1 MTFFSRTPYT
11 GQLLP
16 SYTPTLISYNPMAV
30 LVGKRAPSFRA
41 SAVVDGKI
49 EEDFSLDR
57 YLGKRHVLFYFY
69 PADFSKVCPTEI
81 LAFQDRLAEFEKRN
95 VAVVGC
101 STDSAY
107 AHLAWQ
113 LQPRDKGG
121 ICGVRYPLVADATK
135 TISAN
140 YDVLGGH
147 YDYTPEGEMTYV
159 GSPMAYRGLFLID
172 QDGIVRHQLVN
183 DRPLGRSLNEALRM
197 IDALQYY
204 EANGEACPVDWE
216 ADKNT

>member
-1 MTFFSRTPYT
+1 
-11 GQLLP
+11 
-16 SYTPTLISYNPMAV
+16 MAV

-41 SAVVDGKI
+41 SAVIDGKI

-57 YLGKRHVLFYFY
+57 YLGKKHVLFYFY

-81 LAFQDRLAEFEKRN
+81 LAFQDRLAEFEQRN

-101 STDSAY
+101 STDSQY

-113 LQPRDKGG
+113 QLPRDKGG

-183 DRPLGRSLNEALRM
+183 DRPLGRSLTEALRM
-197 IDALQYY
+197 IDALQHY
-204 EANGEACPVDWE
+204 ETNGESCPVDWE
-216 ADKNT
+216 ADKNA

>member
-1 MTFFSRTPYT
+1 
-11 GQLLP
+11 
-16 SYTPTLISYNPMAV
+16 MAV

-41 SAVVDGKI
+41 SAVIDGKI

-57 YLGKRHVLFYFY
+57 YLGKKHVLFYFY

-81 LAFQDRLAEFEKRN
+81 LAFQDRLAEFEQRN

-101 STDSAY
+101 STDSQY

-113 LQPRDKGG
+113 QLPRDKGG
-121 ICGVRYPLVADATK
+121 IAGVRYPLVADATK

-183 DRPLGRSLNEALRM
+183 DRPLGRSLTEALRM
-197 IDALQYY
+197 IDALQHY
-204 EANGEACPVDWE
+204 ETNGESCPVDWE
-216 ADKNT
+216 ADKNA

>member
-1 MTFFSRTPYT
+1 
-11 GQLLP
+11 
-16 SYTPTLISYNPMAV
+16 MAV

-101 STDSAY
+101 STDSQY

-113 LQPRDKGG
+113 QLPRDKGG
-121 ICGVRYPLVADATK
+121 IAGVRYPLVADATK

-147 YDYTPEGEMTYV
+147 YDYTADGEMTYV

-172 QDGIVRHQLVN
+172 RDGIVRHQLVN
-183 DRPLGRSLNEALRM
+183 DRPLGRSLNEAIRM
-197 IDALQYY
+197 IDALQFY
-204 EANGEACPVDWE
+204 ENNGEACPVDWE
-216 ADKNT
+216 ADKNA

>member
-1 MTFFSRTPYT
+1 MS
-11 GQLLP
+11 
-16 SYTPTLISYNPMAV
+16 V
-30 LVGKRAPSFRA
+30 LVGKRAPSFK
-41 SAVVDGKI
+41 SPAVINGTL

-57 YLGKRHVLFYFY
+57 YLGKKHVLFFFY

-81 LAFQDRLAEFEKRN
+81 MAFQDRLEEFERRS

-101 STDSAY
+101 STDSQY

-113 LQPRDKGG
+113 KISHDQGG
-121 ICGVRYPLVADATK
+121 IAGVKYPLVADATK

-147 YDYTPEGEMTYV
+147 YDYTEQGEMTFT

-172 QDGIVRHQLVN
+172 RDGIVRHQLVN
-183 DRPLGRSLNEALRM
+183 DRPLGRSLNEAIRI
-197 IDALQYY
+197 IDALQFF
-204 EANGEACPVDWE
+204 EKNGESCPVDWE
-216 ADKNT
+216 ADAQL

>member
-1 MTFFSRTPYT
+1 
-11 GQLLP
+11 
-16 SYTPTLISYNPMAV
+16 MAV

-41 SAVVDGKI
+41 TSVVDGKI

-57 YLGKRHVLFYFY
+57 YLGKKYVLFYFY

-81 LAFQDRLAEFEKRN
+81 LAFQDRLAEFEERN

-101 STDSAY
+101 STDSQY

-113 LQPRDKGG
+113 LQPRENGG
-121 ICGVRYPLVADATK
+121 ICGVRYPLVADASK

-147 YDYTPEGEMTYV
+147 YDYTPEGEMTFV

-172 QDGIVRHQLVN
+172 KDGIVRHQLVN
-183 DRPLGRSLNEALRM
+183 DRPLGRSIDEAVRM
-197 IDALQYY
+197 VDALQYY
-204 EANGEACPVDWE
+204 ESHGEACPVDWKPE
-216 ADKNT
+216 KKG